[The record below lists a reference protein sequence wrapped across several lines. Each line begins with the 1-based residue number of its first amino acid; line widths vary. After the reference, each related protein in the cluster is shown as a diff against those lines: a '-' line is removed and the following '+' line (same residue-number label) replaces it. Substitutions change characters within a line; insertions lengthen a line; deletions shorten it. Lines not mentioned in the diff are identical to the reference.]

1 MQSMT
6 ARWLLDRCC
15 MIEKVEILGM
25 SLNSCTV
32 QESMLQL
39 EEYWNKTIMSTIEN
53 ISMET
58 LVKAHSD
65 EVLKNCIENLDL
77 SVICDKEILKAAGVA
92 SRQWVQEIIEN
103 KFFKEFMR
111 RTIHG
116 GRHVYLLAET
126 EEHVQLMQGFLE
138 EAYPE
143 LKVTGIYA
151 LSECTGDHDAVINEI
166 NIAAPDVIL
175 SALSTPIQEYFLKE
189 HKDKLN
195 AKIWYGLGQYSLD
208 KKGVSEMAGFA
219 KKLLQKGIMHSILL
233 RYHKNEGDDSD
244 E

>member
-1 MQSMT
+1 MVKK
-6 ARWLLDRCC
+6 
-15 MIEKVEILGM
+15 IEILGM
-25 SLNSCTV
+25 RLNSYMV
-32 QESMLQL
+32 EESMLQL
-39 EEYWNKTIMSTIEN
+39 EEYWNKTIMNTIEN

-58 LVKAHSD
+58 LVKAHGD
-65 EVLKNCIENLDL
+65 EVLKSCIENLDL

-92 SRQWVQEIIEN
+92 SRQWIQEIAEN
-103 KFFKEFMR
+103 EFFKEFMR
-111 RTIHG
+111 RTIDG
-116 GRHVYLLAET
+116 GRLVYLLGENQQQ
-126 EEHVQLMQGFLE
+126 VQLMQGFLV

-143 LKVTGIYA
+143 IEIAGGYA

-166 NIAAPDVIL
+166 NIAAPDIIL
-175 SALSTPIQEYFLKE
+175 SALPTPVQEYFLKE

-195 AKIWYGLGQYSLD
+195 AKVWYGMGEYCQD
-208 KKGVSEMAGFA
+208 KKVVSEMAGFA